1 MARRKLPASVLEA
14 RCAFKKHPERRP
26 ENPEALNKNPLGVP
40 PEHHT
45 QSEAYAWHEIA
56 ATAPPG
62 VLSEAERIIV
72 EVLAKQPTDI
82 RENPEAEAATP
93 AKYSCIESL
102 IGKLGMTPADRARVG
117 VAPPREVSEVD
128 DLMVC
133 SVRPARHLCD

>member
-1 MARRKLPASVLEA
+1 
-14 RCAFKKHPERRP
+14 
-26 ENPEALNKNPLGVP
+26 
-40 PEHHT
+40 
-45 QSEAYAWHEIA
+45 
-56 ATAPPG
+56 

-82 RENPEAEAATP
+82 RENPEAATP
-93 AKYSCIESL
+93 AKYSRIESL

-128 DLMVC
+128 DLMIC